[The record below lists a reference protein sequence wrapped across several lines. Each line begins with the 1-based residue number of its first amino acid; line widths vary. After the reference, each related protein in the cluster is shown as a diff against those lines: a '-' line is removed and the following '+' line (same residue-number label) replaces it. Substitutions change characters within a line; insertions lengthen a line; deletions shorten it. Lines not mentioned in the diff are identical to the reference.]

1 MTSRSCIYVSEPW
14 RIKPMSLAEAHLV
27 LDHSN
32 ALTAKE
38 FFDRIQIKG
47 QVAMLLGG
55 GAADLSVFIQTEDGK
70 LVRVDL
76 DPTAAKR
83 LALALLNYGG
93 DA

>member
-1 MTSRSCIYVSEPW
+1 MNSRNRIHVSEPW

-32 ALTAKE
+32 VVTAKE

-55 GAADLSVFIQTEDGK
+55 GRCRFRCSHSNRRWQIGACRSRPHGRQAFS
-70 LVRVDL
+70 
-76 DPTAAKR
+76 AC
-83 LALALLNYGG
+83 LAELRR
-93 DA
+93 